1 MKALSLIHI
10 LKRKSKLEP
19 NTKSLILCMTGL
31 SQKKNMLVNNKE
43 LDKEDEETFKESDIG
58 LGSESPSIFSMIS
71 FDDAE
76 QSLHF
81 QEFL

>member
-1 MKALSLIHI
+1 
-10 LKRKSKLEP
+10 
-19 NTKSLILCMTGL
+19 
-31 SQKKNMLVNNKE
+31 MLVNNKE

-58 LGSESPSIFSMIS
+58 LGSESPSLFSMIS